1 MLYNNIMFSSMFEC
15 LNYIICKVT
24 MNNIMKKNENNEKKN
39 EKDYIK
45 EYEYIDIDYE
55 KNVIQR

>member
-1 MLYNNIMFSSMFEC
+1 MFEC

-24 MNNIMKKNENNEKKN
+24 MNNIMKNNEKKN
-39 EKDYIK
+39 ERDYIK

-55 KNVIQR
+55 KNIIQR